1 MFNTKITNNRNLVE
15 NKKNLEFS
23 SATKETSDRPQDT
36 KLPYVEDGIVSKI
49 YTHQCKIV

>member
-1 MFNTKITNNRNLVE
+1 MFNTKITNNRNLNTTVE

-49 YTHQCKIV
+49 YTH